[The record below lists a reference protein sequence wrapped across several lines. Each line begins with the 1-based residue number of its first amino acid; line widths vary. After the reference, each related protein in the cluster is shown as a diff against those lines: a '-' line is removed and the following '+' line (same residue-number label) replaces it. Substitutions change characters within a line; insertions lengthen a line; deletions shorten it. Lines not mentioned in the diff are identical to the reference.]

1 MGFRERDFR
10 TLTLNRSSAPA
21 VAEKSRTLVSCG
33 TRPRIFA
40 EFVSSLEWVG
50 AHVMILSSQYRIE
63 LPLLVS
69 AIERYVREPRARAG
83 LAIPRLPEV
92 AG

>member
-1 MGFRERDFR
+1 
-10 TLTLNRSSAPA
+10 
-21 VAEKSRTLVSCG
+21 
-33 TRPRIFA
+33 
-40 EFVSSLEWVG
+40 
-50 AHVMILSSQYRIE
+50 MILSSQYRIE